1 MKMKFVLNLKKLL
14 IVIFLLILLQ
24 QVNLDSSA
32 ANSTV
37 NLQTVLA
44 TLKIQT
50 TKMQTLEIKQ
60 EVKCCRVCIK
70 GKACGNS
77 CISSKSYTCRK
88 PPGCAC
94 NGY

>member
-1 MKMKFVLNLKKLL
+1 MKFLLNLKKLL
-14 IVIFLLILLQ
+14 IVIFLLIPLQ
-24 QVNLDSSA
+24 QVNAESSA

-37 NLQTVLA
+37 DLQTVLV

-50 TKMQTLEIKQ
+50 PKMQTLEVKQ
-60 EVKCCRVCIK
+60 EIKCCRVCIK

-77 CISSKSYTCRK
+77 CISSKSYTCRT

-94 NGY
+94 NEY

>member
-1 MKMKFVLNLKKLL
+1 MKFLLNLKKLL
-14 IVIFLLILLQ
+14 IIIFLLIPLK
-24 QVNLDSSA
+24 QVNADSSA

-37 NLQTVLA
+37 NLQTVLT

-50 TKMQTLEIKQ
+50 PKMQTLEIKQ